1 MNAKNETAPLGKLP
15 SASSGHCGTKTAE
28 AVFGGGCFWCTEAI
42 FQNLRGVITA
52 RPGYAGGEL
61 AEPSYEQVSSG
72 KTGHAEVTRIE
83 FDPSI
88 ISFDDL
94 LTVFFATHDP
104 TSLNRQGNDIGT
116 QYRSIVLYSNDEQK
130 AAAETYI
137 KKLNAESD
145 KPIVT
150 EIKPLTNF
158 YEAEDYHRNYY
169 LSHKDE
175 PYCRFVIAP
184 KMEHLRKK
192 FHDLLGSS

>member
-1 MNAKNETAPLGKLP
+1 MNAKNETASLGKLE
-15 SASSGHCGTKTAE
+15 TKTAV

-42 FQNLRGVITA
+42 FQNLRGVLNA

-61 AEPSYEQVSSG
+61 AEPTYEQVSSG

-88 ISFDDL
+88 ISYDDL

-116 QYRSIVLYSNDEQK
+116 QYRSIILYFDDEQR
-130 AAAETYI
+130 AAAEAYI
-137 KKLNAESD
+137 KQLNTDSD

-150 EIKPLTNF
+150 EVKPLGDF
-158 YEAEDYHRNYY
+158 YEAEDYHRNYF
-169 LSHKDE
+169 LSHQDE
-175 PYCRFVIAP
+175 PYCRFVIGP
-184 KMEHLRKK
+184 KLEHLRKK

>member
-1 MNAKNETAPLGKLP
+1 MNAKNETASLGKLE
-15 SASSGHCGTKTAE
+15 TKTAV

-42 FQNLRGVITA
+42 FQNLRGVLNA

-61 AEPSYEQVSSG
+61 AEPTYEQVSSG

-88 ISFDDL
+88 ISYDDL

-116 QYRSIVLYSNDEQK
+116 QYRSIILYFDDEQR
-130 AAAETYI
+130 AAAEAYI
-137 KKLNAESD
+137 KQLNTDSD

-150 EIKPLTNF
+150 EVKPLGDF
-158 YEAEDYHRNYY
+158 YEAEDYHRNYF
-169 LSHKDE
+169 LSHQDE
-175 PYCRFVIAP
+175 PYCRFVIGS
-184 KMEHLRKK
+184 KLEHLRKK